1 MHKIRSTYINRHD
14 GISLTMQGIAD
25 ASKRFMDV
33 FTGVPSK
40 IHDSRV
46 YKLSPISNQ
55 LEALCENTFH
65 ILADGAY
72 ELREWLLTPFR
83 IYDLNSREKRRYNY
97 KFCATRVVIENAF
110 GILKKRFIQLL
121 QLSLWDVDRISKFI
135 ISCCVLHNIC
145 IDANDCVPDDCE
157 DDDDNDAG
165 DDGEYVHDGGASSTQ
180 LLRKGEIKRMNICA
194 TL

>member
-1 MHKIRSTYINRHD
+1 
-14 GISLTMQGIAD
+14 MQGISD
-25 ASKRFMDV
+25 ARKRFMDV

-46 YKLSPISNQ
+46 FKLSPISVRLQ
-55 LEALCENTFH
+55 QICENTYH

-83 IYDLNSREKRRYNY
+83 IYELNSGQRRRYNY

-121 QLSLWDVDRISKFI
+121 QLFMWDVDRISKFI

-145 IDANDCVPDDCE
+145 IDSNDDAPEENDCEGSENGDEDASDDE
-157 DDDDNDAG
+157 DASG
-165 DDGEYVHDGGASSTQ
+165 DGLTARQ
-180 LLRKGEIKRMNICA
+180 LRQRGEIKRMDVCGA
-194 TL
+194 L